1 MYLRTTARANKDG
14 SVVRYLAL
22 AHNQRVGAATKAN
35 VLLNLGRED
44 RLDPDGLRRLVR
56 SINRYLGEPDTDG
69 TDAGTDAAAATGTD
83 TSAEGLRLI
92 SSRPAGAAW
101 LLDGLWK
108 ALDVDTALR
117 TVLGGRRFT
126 TDVERVLFALVANR
140 AIDPS
145 SKLAAAEWASHDV
158 AIPGL
163 DGMDEDQAYRAMDLL
178 IEADTDASVQE
189 AVFFAVADLLNLE
202 VDLLFFDTTSTY
214 FERDTEDPDPEPG
227 VDGEGGSGGFRRYG
241 HSKDHRRDLPQIV
254 IGLAVTR
261 EGIPVRCWCWP
272 GNTADQAIL
281 PEVRDGLRGW
291 RLGRVV
297 TVVDRGFSSRENLA
311 YLQRAGGHYIAG
323 ERMRDGNTHAAEA
336 LSRQG
341 RYQQVRDNLRVKEVK
356 LDSTPG
362 VRWIICHNPDEAER
376 DAAQREAAIARIRA
390 ELDRI
395 SAARTRTREQARTRR
410 AGAAALSAA
419 ARTKADRKAA
429 AEEAAHVKA
438 ECALREHPALG
449 RWLRQTPSGRLQLD
463 RAKITAE
470 ARLDGKYLL
479 STSDPDLSAE
489 DVALGYKNLLEAERG
504 FRDLKSTIELR
515 PVFHRLEPRIR
526 AHVLLCWLAL
536 LLIRVAERRTG
547 QTWRQINRELG
558 RLHAITLSG
567 PAGTVVQTTEPTT
580 AQASILRACS
590 LTPPPRITTLEPA
603 EQQKRPQP
611 ASGRAWTH
619 ACILAP
625 SPFSQVNP
633 RIRRPRLPT
642 NCGTRVPYGATNP
655 ARTKG
660 KGQER
665 PDTHKV
671 VTAASASDPRAHY
684 EQPDLRQARL
694 VGCTLD
700 D

>member
-69 TDAGTDAAAATGTD
+69 TDAPAATGAD
-83 TSAEGLRLI
+83 TAIDGLRLI
-92 SSRPAGAAW
+92 CSRPAGAAW
-101 LLDGLWK
+101 LLHGLWK

-117 TVLGGRRFT
+117 KVLGGRRFT

-140 AIDPS
+140 AIDPT

-158 AIPGL
+158 AIPDL
-163 DGMDEDQAYRAMDLL
+163 DGMDDDQAYRAMDLL
-178 IEADTDASVQE
+178 VEADTDAKVQE

-214 FERDTEDPDPEPG
+214 FERDTEDPDT
-227 VDGEGGSGGFRRYG
+227 DGESGFRRYG

-272 GNTADQAIL
+272 GNTNDQAIL

-323 ERMRDGNTHAAEA
+323 ERMRDGSSHAAEA

-341 RYQQVRDNLRVKEVK
+341 RYQQVRDNLRVKEVR
-356 LDSTPG
+356 LDSAPG
-362 VRWIICHNPDEAER
+362 IRWIICHNPDEAER
-376 DAAQREAAIARIRA
+376 DQSARDAAVARVTA

-395 SAARTRTREQARTRR
+395 AAARTRAREQARTRR
-410 AGAAALSAA
+410 ANQAMTAT
-419 ARTKADRKAA
+419 ARRRAEQA
-429 AEEAAHVKA
+429 AERDEAAHLKA

-463 RAKITAE
+463 RAKISAE
-470 ARLDGKYLL
+470 AKLDGKYLL

-547 QTWRQINRELG
+547 QTWRTINRELG
-558 RLHAITLSG
+558 RLHAITLAG
-567 PAGTVVQTTEPTT
+567 PAGMVVQTTEPST
-580 AQASILRACS
+580 AQLGILRACE
-590 LTPPPRITTLEPA
+590 LAPPPRITTLDPA
-603 EQQKRPQP
+603 
-611 ASGRAWTH
+611 
-619 ACILAP
+619 
-625 SPFSQVNP
+625 
-633 RIRRPRLPT
+633 
-642 NCGTRVPYGATNP
+642 
-655 ARTKG
+655 
-660 KGQER
+660 
-665 PDTHKV
+665 
-671 VTAASASDPRAHY
+671 
-684 EQPDLRQARL
+684 
-694 VGCTLD
+694 
-700 D
+700 